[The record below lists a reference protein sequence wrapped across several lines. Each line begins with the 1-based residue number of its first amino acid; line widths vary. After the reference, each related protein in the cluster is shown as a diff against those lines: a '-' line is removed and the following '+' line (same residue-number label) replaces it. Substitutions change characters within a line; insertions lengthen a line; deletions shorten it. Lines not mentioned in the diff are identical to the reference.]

1 MLLSLSG
8 MKKQYI
14 KYQVLLGPVVLLVIF
29 GLWFWSLS
37 ALNRVE
43 DSKGLLVLEKGTVFV
58 TSKDSGLEK
67 LASSGLEIKE
77 GDTLRTAKDS
87 AASIMV
93 YGRAE
98 TRLDENTTLVIEQA
112 DLQGLSLNYKWRL
125 TDGRIW
131 NRVLRLLDL
140 ESSYQG
146 QTDSVVATVRGTAYA
161 LSTLDN
167 QKELLVDHGSVL
179 IDSNN
184 SSFSSDLK
192 IDGDW
197 VSFQPDGRVLETGQA
212 ASSTW
217 RDDAWRDLN
226 KRHDAN
232 FVESAARA
240 LLVASGVQS
249 GHKPDQWLYGLS
261 GWSEKLRIWLAGKKA
276 VELQARYAG
285 RRVAYAQ
292 DLIIRGKSGLAFH
305 VLSEAEKEITNSLQ
319 GKHGSE
325 YTREIRPII
334 GNLLLSVSEVS
345 PDDILYRFKI
355 RLEDLYV
362 RVWEGEPAQ
371 VFYARALAVDA
382 RLDEAS
388 AMDCRVQSL
397 ERLRETINAVEQG
410 LAREENDFAALR
422 TTLNPQYQGLL
433 DEKIKSHRLRLER
446 MRLKLDECQKPSV
459 SIADLE
465 SEALSATSTEPG
477 LDGSESVTSTQRDGS
492 DGSSVSNPPI
502 DTPPTV
508 GENNNQPPVTAQELD
523 LEKIEVLA
531 QPNPVNVGESARLIV
546 RGFKRDGSSLD
557 VTSLASLKVI
567 GNLGS
572 ISGSSFTASA
582 PGSVTIEATVNDGLK
597 ILSSRVSVT
606 VIQNVELSRISIS
619 PAGGDLVTGQARV
632 LSVTAHY
639 SNGFSSNVTAA
650 ARWSLSNNLVSL
662 AGSTITA
669 GLDRTGV
676 VTVTAEYS
684 ENGII
689 KNSAVDFHVIYG
701 QTTTGNFN

>member
-1 MLLSLSG
+1 
-8 MKKQYI
+8 MKKQFI
-14 KYQVLLGPVVLLVIF
+14 KYQILLGPVILLVIF

-43 DSKGLLVLEKGTVFV
+43 DSKGFLVLEKGMVFI
-58 TSKDSGLEK
+58 TSKDSGLEQQ
-67 LASSGLEIKE
+67 ASSGLELKE

-87 AASIMV
+87 SASVMV
-93 YGRAE
+93 FGRAVM
-98 TRLDENTTLVIEQA
+98 RLDEETTVVIEQA
-112 DLQGLSLNYKWRL
+112 DLRGVSLNYKWRL
-125 TDGRIW
+125 SGGRVW
-131 NRVLRLLDL
+131 NRVIRLLDL

-161 LSTLDN
+161 LLNRED
-167 QKELLVDHGSVL
+167 KGELLVEHGSVL

-184 SSFSSDLK
+184 GNFRSDLK

-197 VSFQPDGRVLETGQA
+197 VSFQPDGRIFETGEA

-226 KRHDAN
+226 KGHDTN
-232 FVESAARA
+232 FVESATRA

-261 GWSEKLRIWLAGKKA
+261 GWSEKLRIWMAGKKA

-285 RRVAYAQ
+285 RKVAYAH
-292 DLIIRGKSGLAFH
+292 DLIVRGKSGLAFH
-305 VLSEAEKEITNSLQ
+305 VLSEAEKEITNSMQ
-319 GKHGSE
+319 GRHVSE
-325 YTREIRPII
+325 YIEEIRPII
-334 GNLLLSVSEVS
+334 GNLLLAVSQVH

-362 RVWEGEPAQ
+362 KVWEGEPAQ
-371 VFYARALAVDA
+371 VFYARSLAVDA

-388 AMDCRVQSL
+388 GMDCQAQSL

-410 LAREENDFAALR
+410 LAREENDFAGLR
-422 TTLNPQYQGLL
+422 TTINPQYQSLL
-433 DEKIKSHRLRLER
+433 EEKIKSHSLRLDR
-446 MRLKLDECQKPSV
+446 MRRKLDECQKPLAPV
-459 SIADLE
+459 IDE
-465 SEALSATSTEPG
+465 VQSATSTESL
-477 LDGSESVTSTQRDGS
+477 LDESGQASSTQRNNADE
-492 DGSSVSNPPI
+492 SSGVNPPA
-502 DTPPTV
+502 D
-508 GENNNQPPVTAQELD
+508 GENKDQPPVTAQELD
-523 LEKIEVLA
+523 LEKIEILA
-531 QPNPVNVGESARLIV
+531 QPNPVNVGESARLSV

-557 VTSLASLKVI
+557 VTGLAGLKVI

-572 ISGSSFTASA
+572 LSGSSFTSNT
-582 PGSVTIEATVNDGLK
+582 PGSVIIEATVNDGLK
-597 ILSSRVSVT
+597 ILTSRVSVT
-606 VIQNVELSRISIS
+606 VIQTVELSRISIS
-619 PAGGDLVTGQARV
+619 PAGGDLATGQSRI

-701 QTTTGNFN
+701 QVTTGNFN